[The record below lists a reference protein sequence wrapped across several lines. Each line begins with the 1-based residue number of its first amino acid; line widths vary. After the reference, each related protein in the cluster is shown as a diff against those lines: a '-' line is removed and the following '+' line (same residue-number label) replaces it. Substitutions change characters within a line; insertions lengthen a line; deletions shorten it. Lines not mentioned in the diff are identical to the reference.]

1 MCRTFNSTYQY
12 CSFEGAMTILLQLV
26 ARRTW
31 ASGRIR
37 TGFPMDAGF
46 RDMGDTEEAYLEI
59 QPV

>member
-1 MCRTFNSTYQY
+1 
-12 CSFEGAMTILLQLV
+12 MTILLQLV